1 MRLPKPRK
9 IRIGDWV
16 RIRKVGISGMY
27 RIIDWDEHGRL
38 VVEQDEDGYKHRM
51 KVKIEDVIK

>member
-16 RIRKVGISGMY
+16 MIRKVGISGMY

-51 KVKIEDVIK
+51 KVNVEEVIK

>member
-1 MRLPKPRK
+1 VRLPKPRK

-51 KVKIEDVIK
+51 KVNIEEVIK

>member
-16 RIRKVGISGMY
+16 RISKVGISGMY

-51 KVKIEDVIK
+51 KVNVEEVIK

>member
-1 MRLPKPRK
+1 MPKPRK

-51 KVKIEDVIK
+51 KVNIEEVIK

>member
-51 KVKIEDVIK
+51 KVNIEEVIK

>member
-1 MRLPKPRK
+1 LPKPRK

-51 KVKIEDVIK
+51 KVNIEEVIK

>member
-51 KVKIEDVIK
+51 KVNVEEVIN

>member
-1 MRLPKPRK
+1 MPKPRK

-38 VVEQDEDGYKHRM
+38 VVEQDEDGYNHRM
-51 KVKIEDVIK
+51 KVNIEEVIK

>member
-1 MRLPKPRK
+1 MPKPRK

-51 KVKIEDVIK
+51 KVNVEEVIK